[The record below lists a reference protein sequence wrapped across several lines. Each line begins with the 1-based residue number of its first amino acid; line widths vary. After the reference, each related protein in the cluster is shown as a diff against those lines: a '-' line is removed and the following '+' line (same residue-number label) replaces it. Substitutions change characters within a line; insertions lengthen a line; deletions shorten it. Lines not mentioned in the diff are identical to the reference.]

1 MPVKTVLAFDIGI
14 RNLAFCLQ
22 RKNTDLSS
30 NPVELLQWDNYDLLA
45 GQSAQVAKQ
54 SAEHCCSCS
63 AKATYETRGRNYCVR
78 HCPLDRPA
86 IRDLSG
92 NLLKKLPAAKGL
104 KEFLQAKGVVNPPK
118 SKGDLLKKIGELYS
132 LPILKVKVKNAI
144 HTELTVLHDGI
155 RRFVLQNRNS
165 FLQADEILLENQ
177 PVLKNPTMKS
187 VQILLFATLR
197 DVLQPPADANA
208 PPCPSLRL
216 VHAKMKVAGT
226 KGDEGYK
233 ERKDGGV
240 DKVMSL
246 LQAPH
251 VSDPLRWRLHLGQ
264 YTKKN
269 DLTDAFLMC
278 WDSFSK

>member
-1 MPVKTVLAFDIGI
+1 MPLKTVLAFDIGI

-30 NPVELLQWDNYDLLA
+30 NPVEILKWDNYDLLA
-45 GQSAQVAKQ
+45 GQSASTAKQ
-54 SAEHCCSCS
+54 SVEHCSSCS
-63 AKATYETRGRNYCVR
+63 AKATYESRGRTYCVR

-104 KEFLQAKGVVNPPK
+104 KEFLQCRGVTSIPK
-118 SKGDLLKKIGELYS
+118 SKGDLLKKICDLYS
-132 LPILKVKVKNAI
+132 IPILKPKVKKAVD
-144 HTELTVLHDGI
+144 TELTVLHDGI
-155 RRFVLQNRNS
+155 RRFVFQNKES
-165 FLQADEILLENQ
+165 FSQADEILLENQ

-197 DVLQPPADANA
+197 DILQPPDEPNA
-208 PPCPSLRL
+208 RRCPTLRL
-216 VHAKMKVAGT
+216 VHAKMKVAGK

-233 ERKDGGV
+233 ERKEGGET
-240 DKVMSL
+240 KVMEL
-246 LQAPH
+246 LQLPH
-251 VSDPLRWRLHLGQ
+251 VSDPIRWRLHLGQ
-264 YTKKN
+264 YSKKN

-278 WDSFSK
+278 WDSFSR

>member
-30 NPVELLQWDNYDLLA
+30 NPVELLKWDNFDLLA

-63 AKATYETRGRNYCVR
+63 SKATYETRGRNYCVR
-78 HCPLDRPA
+78 HCPMDRPA

-92 NLLKKLPAAKGL
+92 NLMKKLPAAKQ
-104 KEFLQAKGVVNPPK
+104 LQQILLSKGVEKVPK
-118 SKGDLLKKIGELYS
+118 SKGDLLKKISELYS
-132 LPILKVKVKNAI
+132 IPILKVKVKKAVD
-144 HTELTVLHDGI
+144 TELTVLHDGI
-155 RRFVLQNRNS
+155 RRFVLQHKDS
-165 FLQADEILLENQ
+165 FSLANEILLENQ

-197 DVLQPPADANA
+197 DILQPPGDPSAHS
-208 PPCPSLRL
+208 CPALRL
-216 VHAKMKVAGT
+216 VHAKMKVAGK

-233 ERKDGGV
+233 ERKDGGEAR
-240 DKVMSL
+240 VMAL

-269 DLTDAFLMC
+269 DLTDAFLMAY
-278 WDSFSK
+278 DGLLK

>member
-1 MPVKTVLAFDIGI
+1 MKTVLAFDIGI

-30 NPVELLQWDNYDLLA
+30 NPVDILQWDNYDLLA
-45 GQSAQVAKQ
+45 GQSASTAKQ

-63 AKATYETRGRNYCVR
+63 AKATYESRGRNYCVR

-104 KEFLQAKGVVNPPK
+104 KEFLQAKGVPNPPK
-118 SKGDLLKKIGELYS
+118 SKGDLMKKICELYS
-132 LPILKVKVKNAI
+132 IPILKVKVKKAVD
-144 HTELTVLHDGI
+144 TELTVLHDGI
-155 RRFVLQNRNS
+155 RRFVLQHKNS

-197 DVLQPPADANA
+197 DVLQPPGEQTA
-208 PPCPSLRL
+208 PRCPALRL
-216 VHAKMKVAGT
+216 VHAKMKVAGK

-233 ERKDGGV
+233 ERKEGGEAR
-240 DKVMSL
+240 VMEL

-264 YTKKN
+264 YAKKN

-278 WDSFSK
+278 WDSFSR